1 MVSTTVCE
9 RSRPTT
15 REALIGAAVLVGGSL
30 LLTGAGLAAEGR
42 GWPEAAEAL
51 TSVAFPIAMMLS
63 MPFWLMRGQRR
74 TVKAVVVGGTT
85 ACLAVIGVV
94 AALW

>member
-1 MVSTTVCE
+1 MVPMIVCD

-15 REALIGAAVLVGGSL
+15 RDALIGAAVLVGGSF

-51 TSVAFPIAMMLS
+51 SRVAFPIAMMLS
-63 MPFWLMRGQRR
+63 LPFWLMKGQRR
-74 TVKAVVVGGTT
+74 KLQAAVVGGTT
-85 ACLAVIGVV
+85 ACLALIGVLS
-94 AALW
+94 AAW